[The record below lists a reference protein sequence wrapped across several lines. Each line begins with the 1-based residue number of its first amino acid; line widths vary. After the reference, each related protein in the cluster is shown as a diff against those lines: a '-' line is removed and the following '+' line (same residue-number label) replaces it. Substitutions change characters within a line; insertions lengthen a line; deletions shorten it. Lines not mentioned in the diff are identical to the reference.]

1 MHCVDFQVMQL
12 RVCVCV
18 RVCEQIGCRTITLRP
33 QFFTDF
39 HHILRAARK
48 YGWFD
53 ANCSWDK
60 PEVGFWIL
68 EVYKFRLQQF
78 FAFAG
83 WLTDWLTEWWIDWSL
98 WSDVKFCFV
107 GCWRVVPAR
116 IYELRNITRN
126 ENLAASLVCR
136 SHGDPAPDMKFRKM
150 GSPHEF
156 NASNVRHDTRHG
168 TGSLGHKVNGSFGS
182 SFTSGSPGHRFDPV
196 WDPSLSGF
204 RKMPKMMQILL
215 FGAGYKYS
223 YLLTYLVE
231 YSSTR

>member
-12 RVCVCV
+12 LCVCVCVCV

-68 EVYKFRLQQF
+68 EVCKFRLQQLF
-78 FAFAG
+78 CLC
-83 WLTDWLTEWWIDWSL
+83 WLTDWLTDWLNDGDWSL

-168 TGSLGHKVNGSFGS
+168 TGSLCHRVIGSFGS
-182 SFTSGSPGHRFDPV
+182 SFTWVTGSSFWPGVRPEFV
-196 WDPSLSGF
+196 WFSKDAQNDANLAF
-204 RKMPKMMQILL
+204 WRRI
-215 FGAGYKYS
+215 
-223 YLLTYLVE
+223 
-231 YSSTR
+231 